1 MRARVQVAHD
11 AFVFEGGPEPVRRWG
26 FLSNHF
32 LVLLC
37 VARDPEQRI
46 RDIAG
51 IVEITERSTQAI
63 LKDLRDEGYLEWV
76 RVGRR
81 SRYRIR
87 RDAPLREAMVSDYSV
102 ATMIDALGGAPPA
115 PRLVY

>member
-1 MRARVQVAHD
+1 M
-11 AFVFEGGPEPVRRWG
+11 FEAGPETARRWG

-37 VARDPEQRI
+37 VARDPELRV
-46 RDIAG
+46 RDIAAS
-51 IVEITERSTQAI
+51 VDITERSTQAI
-63 LKDLRDEGYLEWV
+63 LKDLRDEGYVEWV

-81 SRYRIR
+81 SRYRVR
-87 RDAPLREAMVSDYSV
+87 RDAALRETMVSAYSV
-102 ATMIDALGGAPPA
+102 GKLIDALDGESPA

>member
-1 MRARVQVAHD
+1 MFGAGQ
-11 AFVFEGGPEPVRRWG
+11 ETVRRWG

-37 VARDPEQRI
+37 VAREPDLRV
-46 RDIAG
+46 RDIATKVG
-51 IVEITERSTQAI
+51 ITERSSLAI
-63 LKDLRDEGYLEWV
+63 LRDLRDDGYLEWI

-81 SRYRIR
+81 SRYRVR
-87 RDAPLREAMVSDYSV
+87 RNAPLREPMVADYPVSAV
-102 ATMIDALGGAPPA
+102 IDALGASTDG